1 MTLMSYTAELS
12 KIRFLHLVNPDKT
25 GERDDQIVS
34 AFTT

>member
-1 MTLMSYTAELS
+1 MTLMFYTSELF
-12 KIRFLHLVNPDKT
+12 KIHFLQLVIPDKT